1 MTGPSTDLHPR
12 ADCTADA
19 DGRLTFALL
28 APVPDGARPA
38 LVRRPGK
45 GRPEGE
51 PHLLTPGP
59 VTDDGRP
66 TAVLPPLPALREGR
80 WDVFLLTGP
89 DGARLRV
96 RPRLRDV
103 RALVDGALR
112 DRTAPVAVRVPY
124 TTRDGYLAVRAWL
137 RPAHAEG
144 GPVALD
150 DRALTVRARLHG
162 AEPGAG
168 AAAVL
173 RLRGHPGT
181 VRVLPVDVDGRDV
194 SFTVPHPEPVDGG
207 DHVWDVFVRPAE
219 DAPPI
224 RVGRLLDDLADRK
237 HVHVYP
243 RVTHRG
249 AGVRPYYTVD
259 NDLSVA
265 VTRAAD
271 G

>member
-1 MTGPSTDLHPR
+1 MTGPTHDPHPR

-19 DGRLTFALL
+19 AGRLTCTLL
-28 APVPDGARPA
+28 TPAPDGARLA

-45 GRPEGE
+45 GRAEGP
-51 PHLLTPGP
+51 PHLLDPGP
-59 VTDDGRP
+59 ADGDGRP

-103 RALVDGALR
+103 RALVGGALR
-112 DRTAPVAVRVPY
+112 DRPAPVAVRVPY
-124 TTRDGYLAVRAWL
+124 ATRDGYLAVRAWL

-162 AEPGAG
+162 AVPAAG

-181 VRVLPVDVDGRDV
+181 VRVLPVDVDGPDLT
-194 SFTVPHPEPVDGG
+194 FTAPHPRPVQDG

-219 DAPPI
+219 DAPLI

-243 RVTHRG
+243 RAESGG

-265 VTRAAD
+265 VTGAP